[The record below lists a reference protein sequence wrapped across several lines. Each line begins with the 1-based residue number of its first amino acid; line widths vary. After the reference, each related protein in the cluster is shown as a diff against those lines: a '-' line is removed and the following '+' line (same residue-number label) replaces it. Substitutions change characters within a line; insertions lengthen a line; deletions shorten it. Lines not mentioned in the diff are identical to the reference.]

1 MSSRVF
7 KVGVVFEFHPDT
19 YHADMFEVG
28 EGEPQL
34 TEEQIVARCQ
44 DLAFEDI
51 SNLVYRGEL
60 WESMSVDIAY
70 DLDAVKCSTCAA
82 MAKPEE
88 MTEINGIG
96 SGGYV
101 CENCWETN

>member
-7 KVGVVFEFHPDT
+7 KIGVVFEFHPDT

-34 TEEQIVARCQ
+34 TEEEILGRCK

-60 WESMSVDIAY
+60 WESMSSELLY
-70 DLDAVKCSTCAA
+70 DLDNAKCGTCAGVFKRA
-82 MAKPEE
+82 D
-88 MTEINGIG
+88 MTEIEAAEM
-96 SGGYV
+96 V
-101 CENCWETN
+101 CEECWKTT

>member
-7 KVGVVFEFHPDT
+7 KIGVVFEFHPDT

-28 EGEPQL
+28 EGEKQL
-34 TEEQIVARCQ
+34 TEEEIVGRCK

-60 WESMSVDIAY
+60 WESMSVEALY
-70 DLDAVKCSTCAA
+70 DLDSVKCSTCAA
-82 MAKPEE
+82 VHNREA
-88 MTEINGIG
+88 MTEVDAGM
-96 SGGYV
+96 V
-101 CENCWETN
+101 CEECWKTK